1 MDIKNMEA
9 MGEMEKIEDEGYGA
23 VGVQVFLR
31 NFQKIQ
37 GNWKNLAQSVND
49 LHCYRVKYLKITV
62 KRPVVTFI

>member
-31 NFQKIQ
+31 NFQKI
-37 GNWKNLAQSVND
+37 
-49 LHCYRVKYLKITV
+49 
-62 KRPVVTFI
+62 